1 MSAVRLRFFAG
12 LLLVLALLLSLRRS
26 PEPSPD
32 GEPVAAGSSAA
43 TPSLPQ
49 EPTDL
54 TKAGGDVSAAPLT
67 AAQGS
72 AGEPGP
78 VAAFEEW
85 LTAWRRAAPEDE
97 SGLTSTGV
105 ELARRRRVALREL
118 IRQDPEAALAA
129 AVPAG
134 FRATLP
140 PAVVAELEERID
152 RRGDWEVAVSCLGG
166 VTRLERFAVI
176 GGRRL
181 EAFTHGRRIEQHTK
195 LGIPLHGIAIDGLG
209 AFTDEPLRLLDE
221 VEKSVLGLPSD
232 ENVASIGGEI
242 AMFDGPEDLAQR
254 RSSLLAAEATVGPFV
269 AATNSPARAAS
280 TPWVLGAKR
289 VLWVQVDFADDPGA
303 VATVAEIE
311 ATNRQVAA
319 FIAATSHGAT
329 TMTFTVLPTVLR
341 MTRDKAFYNA
351 SSSSAGQLQNDAA
364 PLAKAY
370 DAANGASGAFDPD
383 KYDRWIVLFKKMPAY
398 AFGGQAMLTGPQVRM
413 NGNISPGTTYHELGH
428 TQGLSH
434 SHYWI
439 PSGPVPT
446 GAGSHLEYGDPYD
459 AMGRSGS
466 GSNNH
471 FNVGQK
477 NKLGYLPSES
487 IADVATSGTFRLFR
501 HDHADASGLRALRFA
516 PEGLGYELWVEHRR
530 AGPTSFGTAQLDRLR
545 QGVQVRW
552 GPGKAPRFT
561 TGGGSY
567 LLDATPGSSGGA
579 DDATFRIGETF
590 VDPDA
595 GITLRPL
602 ATGGEAPNEYIDVRV
617 GFGAIDGNRE
627 PSLAASLPAGPL
639 AARTN
644 LTFRASATDPDGDN
658 LYYRW
663 DFGDGSQQPNLDSIT
678 RRFVKGGA
686 YTLRVS
692 AHDGRGGVASRVF
705 NLQVEDPLASWTRRA
720 ETSPPT
726 AAQLLYDV
734 THARGLFVAVGI
746 NQTVLT
752 SPDGEIWTRRTFPSG
767 NSLTGVVHDGTRFV
781 ASGYR
786 FSNATQKGLA
796 ALSEDGVRWTT
807 VNVDAG
813 TVQFWGIAHGAGRL
827 VMVGD
832 AGAIYTST
840 DGSAWTPASSGV
852 TNVLRS
858 VVHADG
864 LFVATGDAGR
874 VLVSTDGLNW
884 ANRSLP
890 VTSNFTGVARHRGQ
904 WIVRAFTT
912 VYTSADGLSWSRV
925 TAPTASNLATYR
937 LRSVEGVLLAGL
949 ASARIQM
956 AETPSAWETVTP
968 ETSTK
973 TVRAFAAGGGRVV
986 AVGSDG
992 LIYSTAT
999 PPAASAPLPAPT
1011 LRLEADS
1018 LKVAV
1023 GKSNPLSASGEGF
1036 SRLELYANGSKVAEL
1051 PATAGALSWTPA
1063 ALGTYNLQV
1072 RGVDA
1077 TGASAVSVAVPAVAG
1092 LTGWRWNGRRPTAA
1106 DLNAAVRVGDRWW
1119 IAGASGTLLTLDD
1132 AGEFTPVDFPTTQNL
1147 SGIAHADGRWVVTGP
1162 YVDAATREEI
1172 GSLWTSTDGYRWSV
1186 QFTGPL
1192 DNFNLGFVTHAAGTW
1207 LAGSTG
1213 GLILT
1218 STDALTWSRRNSG
1231 VSVALRGAARGAD
1244 TWVVVGG
1251 SGRILT
1257 SADGVTWTS
1266 RTSGVTGNLS
1276 AVAFAEGRFVVVGAG
1291 GVILTSQDGV
1301 EWTRRTSGVS
1311 GTINGI
1317 ARVQGHWVAATEANG
1332 VLVSSDGEN
1341 WNPASTAGLTF
1352 NALAVAGDGDRGL
1365 VLGRAGE
1372 VFTNR
1377 GSPADWRRAGEGS
1390 AASLLGLVHAA
1401 GRFVAVGQSTDPVSR
1416 GTVPPVLVS
1425 ADGIIWNRANPNPSF
1440 GNLNEIA
1447 HGRQMYVAVGDSGR
1461 IFTSAD
1467 AADWTSR
1474 ASGTTAALFA
1484 VAAGPERFV
1493 AAGANGVVLSSAD
1506 GSAWAAGSSGTT
1518 GTLRSATYGAG
1529 RFVIVGD
1536 GGRVLH
1542 SADGATWTAA
1552 TSGVTTPLQIVA
1564 FYDGPGFLAAGDGG
1578 TMIASRDGVE
1588 WTPVET
1594 GVAETINALARTP
1607 LGYVA
1612 SVGTNGMLL
1621 VSPDAADW
1629 SGSTVP
1635 VNRALRGLAAS
1646 AEAIVAVGDQGVSL
1660 IFELR
1665 DSRTA
1670 PEVRVQPQAQVVG
1683 PGTTVRFTVEARG
1696 AEGAVYQWFRDGVAL
1711 PGANTPALEIAAAG
1725 PANAGAYSVQ
1735 ITTRGG
1741 ATRSTAAALTIG
1753 QIANPG
1759 RLVNLSILT
1768 SLASADD
1775 EFRFGVVVGGTGTA
1789 GGKAVLMRAVGPSLA
1804 SFGLGDALEDPRL
1817 EFFTGATA
1825 VGGNDNWDGSASI
1838 AAAMAGV
1845 GAFPLAR
1852 ADSRDAA
1859 ISFPALASGA
1869 NSARISGT
1877 GPGAVLAE
1885 LYDATPSSQFTA
1897 STPRLVNVSVLKHL
1911 GSGVTAGFVIGGGS
1925 PRRVLV
1931 RAIGPGLAIFGV
1943 GGVVADPRLT
1953 LFAGPNERGGND
1965 NWGGGASLA
1974 AAFAQVGA
1982 FALATDSRDAAL
1994 LATLEPGN
2002 YTVQVA
2008 GAGGATGV
2016 GLIEIYEVP

>member
-1 MSAVRLRFFAG
+1 M
-12 LLLVLALLLSLRRS
+12 
-26 PEPSPD
+26 
-32 GEPVAAGSSAA
+32 
-43 TPSLPQ
+43 
-49 EPTDL
+49 
-54 TKAGGDVSAAPLT
+54 
-67 AAQGS
+67 
-72 AGEPGP
+72 
-78 VAAFEEW
+78 AAFEDW
-85 LTAWRRAAPEDE
+85 LTAWRRAAPSDE
-97 SGLTSTGV
+97 ARLTSAGV
-105 ELARRRRVALREL
+105 ESARRRRAALREL
-118 IRQDPEAALAA
+118 IRRDPEAALAA

-134 FRATLP
+134 FRSTLP
-140 PAVVAELEERID
+140 STIVAELEERID
-152 RRGDWEVAVSCLGG
+152 RRGSWEVAVSCLGG
-166 VTRLERFAVI
+166 VTRLERHAVI
-176 GGRRL
+176 GERRL
-181 EAFTHGRRIEQHTK
+181 EAFTHGRRLQQHTK

-209 AFTDEPLRLLDE
+209 AFSDEPLRLLDDA
-221 VEKSVLGLPSD
+221 EKIGTGIPAD
-232 ENVASIGGEI
+232 QIAASIGGDTTV
-242 AMFDGPEDLAQR
+242 FDGPEALAVQR
-254 RSSLLAAEATVGPFV
+254 ASLVAAETVTGPFV
-269 AATNSPARAAS
+269 AATGAPERAAN
-280 TPWVLGAKR
+280 TPWILGPKR
-289 VLWVQVDFADDPGA
+289 VLWVQVDFADEPGA
-303 VATVAEIE
+303 VATAAEIE
-311 ATNRQVAA
+311 ATNRQVAT
-319 FIAATSHGAT
+319 FFAATSHGAT
-329 TMTFTVLPTVLR
+329 TMTFNVLPAVLR

-351 SSSSAGQLQNDAA
+351 SSTSAGQLQNDAA

-370 DAANGASGAFDPD
+370 DAANGGTGAFDPD
-383 KYDRWIVLFKKMPAY
+383 KYDRWIVLFKRMPAY

-428 TQGLSH
+428 TQGLTH

-439 PSGPVPT
+439 PSGPAPT

-466 GSNNH
+466 GPSNH

-477 NKLGYLPSES
+477 NKLGYLPAEA
-487 IADVATSGTFRLFR
+487 IADIGAGGTVRLFR

-530 AGPTSFGTAQLDRLR
+530 AGPTSFGAAQLDRLR

-602 ATGGEAPNEYIDVRV
+602 ATGGESPNEYIDVRV
-617 GFGAIDGNRE
+617 GFGAIDGNRD

-639 AARTN
+639 SARTN
-644 LTFRASATDPDGDN
+644 LTFRASATDPDGDS

-678 RRFVKGGA
+678 RRFVKGGD

-705 NLQVEDPLASWTRRA
+705 NLKVEDPLATWTRRT
-720 ETSPPT
+720 ESPAPS

-752 SPDGEIWTRRTFPSG
+752 SPDGETWTRRTFPGG
-767 NSLTGVVHDGTRFV
+767 NGLTGVIHDGTRFV

-786 FSNATQKGLA
+786 FSNANQKGLA
-796 ALSEDGVRWTT
+796 ALSEDGIRWTT

-813 TVQFWGIAHGAGRL
+813 TVQFWGVAHGAGRL

-840 DGSAWTPASSGV
+840 DGAAWSPTSSGV
-852 TNVLRS
+852 TSVLRS

-874 VLVSTDGLNW
+874 VLVSSDGVNW
-884 ANRSLP
+884 TNRSLP

-912 VYTSADGLSWSRV
+912 VYASADGLSWSRV
-925 TAPTASNLATYR
+925 TAPTATNLATYR
-937 LRSVEGVLLAGL
+937 MRSVEGVLLAGL
-949 ASARIQM
+949 ASARLQLS
-956 AETPSAWETVTP
+956 ETPSSWETVSP
-968 ETSTK
+968 EASSK

-992 LIYSTAT
+992 LIYTTAL
-999 PPAASAPLPAPT
+999 PPAASAPLPSPS

-1023 GKSNPLSASGEGF
+1023 GKPNPLSASGEGF
-1036 SRLELYANGSKVAEL
+1036 SRLELYANGTKVAEL
-1051 PATAGALSWTPA
+1051 PATAGALAWTPA

-1072 RGVDA
+1072 RGVDT
-1077 TGASAVSVAVPAVAG
+1077 TGASAVSVPVPALAG

-1147 SGIAHADGRWVVTGP
+1147 SGITYADGRWVVTGP

-1172 GSLWTSTDGYRWSV
+1172 GSVWTSTDGYRWSV
-1186 QFTGPL
+1186 QFTSPL

-1231 VSVALRGAARGAD
+1231 VSIGLRGAARGAE

-1251 SGRILT
+1251 GGRILT
-1257 SADGVTWTS
+1257 SLDGATWTS
-1266 RTSGVTGNLS
+1266 RASGVTGNLS
-1276 AVAFAEGRFVVVGAG
+1276 GVAFGEGRFVVVGAG
-1291 GVILTSQDGV
+1291 GVILTSPDGV

-1311 GTINGI
+1311 GAINGI
-1317 ARVQGHWVAATEANG
+1317 ARVQGHWVAATETNG
-1332 VLVSSDGEN
+1332 LLVSADGEN
-1341 WNPASTAGLTF
+1341 WNPASTEGRTF

-1372 VFTNR
+1372 IFVNR
-1377 GSPADWRRAGEGS
+1377 SSPADWRRSGEGA

-1401 GRFVAVGQSTDPVSR
+1401 GRFVAVGQATDPVSR
-1416 GTVPPVLVS
+1416 ATVPPVLFS
-1425 ADGIIWNRANPNPSF
+1425 ADGVVWSRANPNPAF

-1447 HGRQMYVAVGDSGR
+1447 HGRQTYVAVGDAGR

-1467 AADWTSR
+1467 AAVWTAR
-1474 ASGTTAALFA
+1474 TSGTTAALFA
-1484 VAAGPERFV
+1484 IAAGPERFV

-1518 GTLRSATYGAG
+1518 GTLRSAAHGAG

-1536 GGRVLH
+1536 GGRILH
-1542 SADGATWTAA
+1542 STDGTTWTAA
-1552 TSGVTTPLQIVA
+1552 SSGVTTALQVVSFFEGI
-1564 FYDGPGFLAAGDGG
+1564 GFVAAGDAGA
-1578 TMIASRDGVE
+1578 MIASREGLE
-1588 WTPVET
+1588 WTGVET

-1646 AEAIVAVGDQGVSL
+1646 DAAIVAVGDQGVSL
-1660 IFELR
+1660 TFELL
-1665 DSRTA
+1665 DSRGA
-1670 PEVRVQPQAQVVG
+1670 PEVRIQPQSQAIG
-1683 PGTTVRFTVEARG
+1683 PGATARFTVQARG
-1696 AEGAVYQWFRDGVAL
+1696 AEGAVYQWFRDSVAL
-1711 PGANTPALEIAAAG
+1711 PGANTPALEIVSAG
-1725 PANAGAYSVQ
+1725 PGNAGAYSVQ

-1753 QIANPG
+1753 QVANPG

-1775 EFRFGVVVGGTGTA
+1775 EFRFGVVVGGAGTA

-1804 SFGLGDALEDPRL
+1804 AFGLGDALEDPRL

-1825 VGGNDNWDGSASI
+1825 VGGNDNWGGTASI
-1838 AAAMAGV
+1838 AATMAGV
-1845 GAFPLAR
+1845 GAFPFAR

-1859 ISFPALASGA
+1859 ISFPALASGP
-1869 NSARISGT
+1869 NSARIAGT

-1911 GSGVTAGFVIGGGS
+1911 GTGVTAGFVIGGAS

-1943 GGVVADPRLT
+1943 GGAVVDPRLT
-1953 LFAGPNERGGND
+1953 LFAGQSERGGND
-1965 NWGGGASLA
+1965 NWGGGAPLA
-1974 AAFAQVGA
+1974 AAFTQVGA
-1982 FALATDSRDAAL
+1982 FALAADSRDAAL

-2002 YTVQVA
+2002 YTVEVKGSA
-2008 GAGGATGV
+2008 GATGV
-2016 GLIEIYEVP
+2016 ALIEIYEVP